1 MRRISIFILWLFG
14 WKSPDKCP
22 KGINKAVLAVAPHTS
37 NWDFPLGRLYAWKE
51 GFPVHFLIKSELY
64 FWPLGWILDKIGGV
78 PVDRKKG
85 KNTVDVVASLF
96 NDYERLYIAITP
108 EGTRKLTMEWKKGF
122 YFIAQ
127 KAKVPILLSYIDYEK
142 KMVGMGNPFEVTGDY
157 EADMAKIKEFYKT
170 KGAKY
175 PEKYSLSP
183 ENLKAQKKR

>member
-1 MRRISIFILWLFG
+1 VRRISFFILWLFG
-14 WKSPDKCP
+14 WKSPDRTP
-22 KGINKAVLAVAPHTS
+22 EGIDKAVLAVAPHTS
-37 NWDFPLGRLYAWKE
+37 NWDFPLGRLYAWTA
-51 GFPVHFLIKSELY
+51 GLPVRFLIKKELY
-64 FWPLGWILDKIGGV
+64 FWPLGWVLDKIGGV

-108 EGTRKLTMEWKKGF
+108 EGTRKLTTEWKKGF
-122 YFIAQ
+122 YFIAL

-142 KMVGMGNPFEVTGDY
+142 KIVGMGKPFEVTGDY

-175 PEKYSLSP
+175 PEMYSLSP
-183 ENLKAQKKR
+183 ENLKTDK